1 MEEEWK
7 KSLLKKTKENV
18 YKKLNSY
25 IQFIDL
31 IFIYLAIKKNCYFY
45 ITYVNGKAIYGQW
58 RSGCLGAFSSIK
70 AVLSTRSFLGL

>member
-7 KSLLKKTKENV
+7 KSLQKKTKENV

-31 IFIYLAIKKNCYFY
+31 IFIYLAIKKIVIF
-45 ITYVNGKAIYGQW
+45 T
-58 RSGCLGAFSSIK
+58 SLM
-70 AVLSTRSFLGL
+70 